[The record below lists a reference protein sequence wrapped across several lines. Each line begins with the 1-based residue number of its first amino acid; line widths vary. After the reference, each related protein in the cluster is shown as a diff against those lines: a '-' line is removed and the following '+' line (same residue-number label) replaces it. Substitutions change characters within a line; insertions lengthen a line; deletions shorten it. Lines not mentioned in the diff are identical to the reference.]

1 MLERGQIIGGRYQ
14 IEGILGEGGMATVY
28 RALHTGTR
36 RPCALKVLKRN
47 LSTNPSVA
55 EMFVREAQVGALIG
69 ESPHVVDVF
78 DAAIDEALGVP
89 FLAMPLLQGKPL
101 DAALAERGALPR
113 GTVAAIFRQLGAALD
128 QAHRAG
134 VVHRDLKPSNLFL
147 SGDSEGNPRIKI
159 LDFGIAKFVETASTQ
174 TATHIGTPAYSAPEQ
189 LAPML
194 KQLAAQMGVQV
205 GKSIVPQTDLW
216 PLGLIAYE
224 CLTGAS
230 PGQIW
235 GVTSPQEMPI
245 RSLGATPVP
254 SREAGDAAPLLPP
267 GFDAWFARCLE
278 KDPSLRWPSAREA
291 CDALGALL
299 DGREAPA
306 PGPLPRPASLV
317 ATSLGVDTF
326 AVGSAKPAASPALP
340 RVASPSLASPATS
353 LAGALGTHVPV
364 ARTAPPEEPPP
375 AAPPPAVPASLRSR
389 SAAAV
394 AGLALLG
401 VIALV
406 ALRPGKKPDDPLE
419 RVNAAQAEMSVAVA
433 ALSLAHDALQLPA
446 PAAPSASA
454 PAAVGAPVA
463 SASAAPA
470 ASSSAPVV
478 RSTKFAATSAPMAP
492 KPASPKHT
500 PKASSGDFSVGGQ

>member
-1 MLERGQIIGGRYQ
+1 
-14 IEGILGEGGMATVY
+14 
-28 RALHTGTR
+28 
-36 RPCALKVLKRN
+36 
-47 LSTNPSVA
+47 
-55 EMFVREAQVGALIG
+55 
-69 ESPHVVDVF
+69 
-78 DAAIDEALGVP
+78 
-89 FLAMPLLQGKPL
+89 
-101 DAALAERGALPR
+101 
-113 GTVAAIFRQLGAALD
+113 
-128 QAHRAG
+128 
-134 VVHRDLKPSNLFL
+134 
-147 SGDSEGNPRIKI
+147 
-159 LDFGIAKFVETASTQ
+159 
-174 TATHIGTPAYSAPEQ
+174 
-189 LAPML
+189 
-194 KQLAAQMGVQV
+194 
-205 GKSIVPQTDLW
+205 
-216 PLGLIAYE
+216 
-224 CLTGAS
+224 
-230 PGQIW
+230 
-235 GVTSPQEMPI
+235 
-245 RSLGATPVP
+245 
-254 SREAGDAAPLLPP
+254 
-267 GFDAWFARCLE
+267 
-278 KDPSLRWPSAREA
+278 
-291 CDALGALL
+291 
-299 DGREAPA
+299 
-306 PGPLPRPASLV
+306 V